1 MGMGSRRRE
10 SWLVFMFLAA
20 WFILNLL
27 FLTRFPLVHSD
38 ESWLAGLTRSMME
51 SRSFDVTEPFFDL
64 KPRYPH
70 AIKILF
76 HLMQMPFL
84 AMGGYSAFSVRL
96 LSLLAGAA
104 TLYLAYRCLRETASF
119 RAAIGIT
126 AILSLDGQ
134 FLSAA
139 HTGRQEILLLAAML
153 LTTLLL
159 IRSKG
164 TITPRLAVRLA
175 LVTGLSVGLHPNSF
189 LLAAGCVLAMCLL
202 MLSKGGLRFKPLISY
217 IGVTGGIALCFVG
230 LSLLLDRQFPAHYL
244 QYGETEFDLNVP
256 VAAKFPE
263 FFAYI
268 GRLWR
273 GESGTYALP
282 LLNVQ
287 LILIPPLLILGAV
300 KAVRSK
306 DGAPLAIT
314 GMALG
319 AAAGTILIGRYNQ
332 LSAVLW
338 MFPCLLLMGPV
349 LSGARLKRIA
359 LPILA
364 AAFCASTAV
373 SVGPALAYRYEDYLG
388 RISQFASPSETTL
401 ANLNTGFYFENGA
414 LKDIR
419 NLSFLK
425 ENNLSFA
432 EYVKS
437 RGIRLILWPE
447 EMDFIYRQRPNYN
460 ALYGN
465 PRYVPEAEAFLEDHC
480 TFLGEFEDGGYA
492 VRIVSQLGKPYKV
505 RAYRV
510 NEP

>member
-1 MGMGSRRRE
+1 MRVNKERRE
-10 SWLVFMFLAA
+10 RLLALLFVA
-20 WFILNLL
+20 VWFFVNLL

-51 SRSFDVTEPFFDL
+51 SRSFGVTEPFFDL

-84 AMGGYSAFSVRL
+84 ALGGYSAFSVRL

-104 TLYLAYRCLRETASF
+104 ALYLGYRCLRETASF

-139 HTGRQEILLLAAML
+139 RTGRQEILLLAAML
-153 LTTLLL
+153 LITLLL

-189 LLAAGCVLAMCLL
+189 LLASGCGLAMCLL
-202 MLSKGGLRFKPLISY
+202 MLSKGGLRLKPLGAY
-217 IGVTGGIALCFVG
+217 VAVTGGIALCFVG

-256 VAAKFPE
+256 VAGKFVE

-273 GESGTYALP
+273 RESGTYVMP
-282 LLNVQ
+282 LLCVQ
-287 LILIPPLLILGAV
+287 LALIPPLLILGAV
-300 KAVRSK
+300 KAIRSK
-306 DGAPLAIT
+306 DAAPLAIT

-319 AAAGTILIGRYNQ
+319 AATGTILIGRYNQ

-338 MFPCLLLMGPV
+338 MFPCLLLIGPV
-349 LSGARLKRIA
+349 LSGARFRRIA

-364 AAFCASTAV
+364 AAFCASTAFGI
-373 SVGPALAYRYEDYLG
+373 GPALAYRYEDYLS
-388 RISQFASPSETTL
+388 RISLFASPSETTL
-401 ANLNTGFYFENGA
+401 ANLNTGFYFDSGA
-414 LKDIR
+414 LLDIR
-419 NLSFLK
+419 NLAFLK
-425 ENNLSFA
+425 ENNLTFA
-432 EYVKS
+432 EYVES

-492 VRIVSQLGKPYKV
+492 VRIVSELGKPYKV

-510 NEP
+510 NQP